1 MKYTVVDK
9 LRIITMVSSRKKA
22 AAQAIATSIMVA
34 SAISI
39 SPHASAGILDPSK
52 PGQSSSSSQHFGVS
66 SSGQSISSKQ
76 RPPITSFGS
85 LSGTIV
91 WDWDKSRTVNDG
103 DDKIKEYDVTI
114 TTTDPDVIKKIN
126 ELGVPSENKV
136 KLEDGSF
143 IIELIKDAP
152 EGKEK
157 EDITEYT
164 ETIQTDENGFYKFE
178 YLWPGKYT
186 ISVTAPDG
194 SETIF
199 EDKVSDV
206 TAGEEDKNNDWGFY
220 KEQKNNDPVESNDD
234 DSETPVAS
242 ESPETPSSET
252 ASPRPDSETHK
263 QEDKNTESPQ
273 SSEKPTPSVPEIP
286 EEDTSPIN
294 EDTPAT
300 SDTVDHQE
308 ESTTPEK
315 EDDKDDPQ
323 EIADPIKQDSVIH
336 QEEVQ
341 NPSHINTP
349 PQTPVSYNNGVIA
362 KQGPVVSTG
371 GSVKTSIFEKL
382 TQVFR

>member
-1 MKYTVVDK
+1 
-9 LRIITMVSSRKKA
+9 MVSSRKKA

-39 SPHASAGILDPSK
+39 SPHASAGIINPSQ
-52 PGQSSSSSQHFGVS
+52 PGQSSSSSQTFGVS
-66 SSGQSISSKQ
+66 SSGQSVSSKQ
-76 RPPITSFGS
+76 RPSERLGS

-91 WDWDKSRTVNDG
+91 WDWDKSKTVNDG

-143 IIELIKDAP
+143 KIEFIKDAP
-152 EGKEK
+152 EGEEK

-206 TAGEEDKNNDWGFY
+206 TADEEDKNNDWGFY
-220 KEQKNNDPVESNDD
+220 KEQENDDPVESNDD
-234 DSETPVAS
+234 DSETPVES

-273 SSEKPTPSVPEIP
+273 PSEKPTPSAPEIP
-286 EEDTSPIN
+286 EENTNEDDSPIN
-294 EDTPAT
+294 EDTSAT
-300 SDTVDHQE
+300 SDTVDPQE

-315 EDDKDDPQ
+315 EDDKDEPQ
-323 EIADPIKQDSVIH
+323 EGTDPITKDTGIN
-336 QEEVQ
+336 QEIVQ
-341 NPSHINTP
+341 NPSRINTP

-362 KQGPVVSTG
+362 KQGPVVSPG
-371 GSVKTSIFEKL
+371 GAVKTSIFEKL

>member
-1 MKYTVVDK
+1 M
-9 LRIITMVSSRKKA
+9 ISSRKKA

-39 SPHASAGILDPSK
+39 APHASAGILNPSQ
-52 PGQSSSSSQHFGVS
+52 PGQSSSSSQTFGVS
-66 SSGQSISSKQ
+66 SSGQSVSSNQ
-76 RPPITSFGS
+76 RPSERLGS

-91 WDWDKSRTVNDG
+91 WDWDKSKTVNDG

-126 ELGVPSENKV
+126 ETGVPSKNQS
-136 KLEDGSF
+136 KLEDGPL
-143 IIELIKDAP
+143 IIDSGKYVP
-152 EGKEK
+152 EGEEK

-199 EDKVSDV
+199 EDKISDV

-220 KEQKNNDPVESNDD
+220 KEQENNDPVESNDD

-263 QEDKNTESPQ
+263 KEDKNTESPQ
-273 SSEKPTPSVPEIP
+273 PSEKPAPSAPEIP
-286 EEDTSPIN
+286 EENTNEDDSPIN
-294 EDTPAT
+294 EDTPTT
-300 SDTVDHQE
+300 SDTVDPQE

-349 PQTPVSYNNGVIA
+349 PQTPVLYNNGVIA

-371 GSVKTSIFEKL
+371 GSVKTSVFEKL
-382 TQVFR
+382 AQVFR

>member
-1 MKYTVVDK
+1 
-9 LRIITMVSSRKKA
+9 MVSSRKKA
-22 AAQAIATSIMVA
+22 AAQSIATSIMVA
-34 SAISI
+34 SAISM
-39 SPHASAGILDPSK
+39 SPHASAGILNPSQ
-52 PGQSSSSSQHFGVS
+52 PGQSSSSSQTFGVS
-66 SSGQSISSKQ
+66 SSGQSVSSNQ
-76 RPPITSFGS
+76 RPSTSFGS

-91 WDWDKSRTVNDG
+91 WDWDKSKTVNDG

-114 TTTDPDVIKKIN
+114 TTTDPDVIKEIN

-143 IIELIKDAP
+143 KIEFIKDAP
-152 EGKEK
+152 EGEEK

-194 SETIF
+194 SEMIF

-220 KEQKNNDPVESNDD
+220 KEQENNDPVESNDD
-234 DSETPVAS
+234 DSETPVES
-242 ESPETPSSET
+242 EYPETPSSET

-263 QEDKNTESPQ
+263 QEDKDTESPQ
-273 SSEKPTPSVPEIP
+273 SSEKPTPSAPEIP
-286 EEDTSPIN
+286 EENTNEDDSPIN

-300 SDTVDHQE
+300 SDTVDPQE

-315 EDDKDDPQ
+315 EDDKDEPQ
-323 EIADPIKQDSVIH
+323 EGTDPITKDTGIN
-336 QEEVQ
+336 QEIVQ
-341 NPSHINTP
+341 NPSRINTS

-371 GSVKTSIFEKL
+371 GAVKTSIFEKL